1 MNGSL
6 LRFYV
11 HEGDCHGGR
20 MLWEWLLDQANKHGV
35 RGGSVFR
42 AMAGFGRHHVVH
54 ERKFFELAE
63 SQILM
68 VEFVVNE
75 TEARELLALVHH
87 EKLRLFYA
95 HIPTHFGVVDPTT
108 TQPPSSIG

>member
-1 MNGSL
+1 MKGSL

-68 VEFVVNE
+68 VEFVVTD
-75 TEARELLALVHH
+75 TEAHELLSLVHR
-87 EKLRLFYA
+87 EKLKLFFA
-95 HIPTHFGVVDPTT
+95 HIPAQLDVVDPSTP
-108 TQPPSSIG
+108 QPPTLD

>member
-1 MNGSL
+1 MNGML

-11 HEGDCHGGR
+11 HEGDTHGGR

-42 AMAGFGRHHVVH
+42 AMAGFGRHHIVH

-68 VEFVVNE
+68 VEFVVS
-75 TEARELLALVHH
+75 EAEAVELLALVHQQ
-87 EKLRLFYA
+87 KLRLFYA
-95 HIPTHFGVVDPTT
+95 KIPAHFGVVDPTS
-108 TQPPSSIG
+108 TQPPT

>member
-1 MNGSL
+1 MNGSI

-42 AMAGFGRHHVVH
+42 ALAGFGRHHVVH

-68 VEFVVNE
+68 VEFVVTE
-75 TEARELLALVHH
+75 TESRELLALVHR
-87 EKLRLFYA
+87 EGLRLFYA
-95 HIPTHFGVVDPTT
+95 QIPTQFGLIDPTGT
-108 TQPPSSIG
+108 APSAP

>member
-1 MNGSL
+1 MKGSL

-11 HEGDCHGGR
+11 HEGDTHGGR
-20 MLWEWLLDQANKHGV
+20 MLWEWLLDQANKRGV

-68 VEFVVNE
+68 VEFLVSDA
-75 TEARELLALVHH
+75 EAQELLSLVHQ

-95 HIPTHFGVVDPTT
+95 YIPAHFSMIDPTT
-108 TQPPSSIG
+108 PQPPSLE

>member
-1 MNGSL
+1 MNGSV

-11 HEGDCHGGR
+11 HDGDCHGGR

-54 ERKFFELAE
+54 ERKFFELAQ

-68 VEFVVNE
+68 VEFVV
-75 TEARELLALVHH
+75 TEAEARQLLALAHR
-87 EKLRLFYA
+87 ENLRLVYA
-95 HIPTHFGVVDPTT
+95 QIPVQFGIIDPTAAD
-108 TQPPSSIG
+108 PPSV

>member
-1 MNGSL
+1 MKGSL

-20 MLWEWLLDQANKHGV
+20 MLWEWLLDRANKLGV

-68 VEFVVNE
+68 VEFVV
-75 TEARELLALVHH
+75 TDAEAHELLALVHH
-87 EKLRLFYA
+87 EKLKLFYA
-95 HIPTHFGVVDPTT
+95 HIPAQFDVVDPTSA
-108 TQPPSSIG
+108 QPPTLE

>member
-1 MNGSL
+1 MNDSV

-63 SQILM
+63 SQVLM
-68 VEFVVNE
+68 VEFVV
-75 TEARELLALVHH
+75 TEAEARQLLALAHR
-87 EKLRLFYA
+87 ENLRLVYA
-95 HIPTHFGVVDPTT
+95 RIPAQFGVVDPTAAD
-108 TQPPSSIG
+108 PPSV